1 MVGRRPSRFARLTV
15 GLFLTALI
23 LLLPAQT
30 ALAQDYSFTVDSNHS
45 SVYVKEDG
53 SVDIVYDITYTCDPG
68 AHVIDIVDIGLPND
82 YYDLSSAT
90 ATIDGKPV
98 VGIYK
103 SEWLDTGVEIHLG
116 SNQINPG
123 ETGTVHLQ
131 INNPHMVYQDDDD
144 EEYASVRFY
153 PHYYQGTG
161 HGTTY
166 LRVSFYFPPGVQPEE
181 SRYHDQEFTEAAVEN
196 DRIVMTWVNTEA
208 RADRQYQFGVSFP
221 KKYVNQV
228 YTKPAFDF
236 VGAIFGVIGALFGS
250 LLPFTICG
258 GFALWVILGAVIGS
272 VRRRKR
278 LMDYM
283 PPMVSVEGLG
293 IKRGLTAVE
302 AATLL
307 EAPLNKVMTMI
318 LFGLVKKGA
327 VRVVKEKPLRLEKA
341 DPLPK
346 GLHSYE
352 DDFLKAVTKKG
363 NLSQRELTKVTTKL
377 IKDVNQKMKGFHAKD
392 TIAFYKDIVAR
403 AWTQV
408 QEGDTPE
415 VVEKNLEWMM
425 MDEEFDKKMPDT
437 FGSRPLPMPA
447 WWWMRSTPTTTSTP
461 STSVGKAAPSK
472 SGPRTVPGAQFAD
485 SVVTGI
491 EGISNTIVTNLSD
504 FTARVT
510 RVTHPAPVT
519 KSSRSWSSSSSS
531 GGSSCACACA
541 CAGCACACA
550 GGGR

>member
-1 MVGRRPSRFARLTV
+1 MVGQRPSRFARLAV

-23 LLLPAQT
+23 FLVPVQT
-30 ALAQDYSFTVDSNHS
+30 ALAQDYSFTVDSNFS
-45 SVYVKEDG
+45 SVYVQEDG
-53 SVDIVYDITYTCDPG
+53 SVDIVYDVTYTCDPG

-98 VGIYK
+98 TGIYK

-116 SNQINPG
+116 SNDIRPG
-123 ETGTVHLQ
+123 ETGTLHLE

-153 PHYYQGTG
+153 PHYYEGTG
-161 HGTTY
+161 HGTSY
-166 LRVSFYFPPGVQPEE
+166 LRVSFYFPPGVQPDE
-181 SRYHDQEFTEAAVEN
+181 SRYHDQEFTEAAVEA

-208 RADRQYQFGVSFP
+208 RADRQYQFGISFP

-228 YTKPAFDF
+228 YAKPAFDF
-236 VGAIFGVIGALFGS
+236 VGTILGVVGALFGS
-250 LLPFTICG
+250 LLPLTICG

-272 VRRRKR
+272 VRRRGR

-283 PPMVSVEGLG
+283 PPLVSVEGLG

-307 EAPLNKVMTMI
+307 EAPLNKVLTMI

-327 VRVVKEKPLRLEKA
+327 VRVVSQKPLRLEKA
-341 DPLPK
+341 DPLPE
-346 GLHSYE
+346 GLHTYE
-352 DDFLKAVTKKG
+352 NDFLGAINKKG
-363 NLSQRELTKVTTKL
+363 NLSQKELTGITTKL

-392 TIAFYKDIVAR
+392 TIAFYKDIVSR
-403 AWTQV
+403 AWKQV
-408 QEGDTPE
+408 EAGDTPE
-415 VVEKNLEWMM
+415 VVDENLEWMM
-425 MDEEFDKKMPDT
+425 MDEEFEKKMPDT
-437 FGSRPLPMPA
+437 FGSKPLPMPA
-447 WWWMRSTPTTTSTP
+447 WWWVHSTPDTSSRP
-461 STSVGKAAPSK
+461 STSVGKAAPSTG
-472 SGPRTVPGAQFAD
+472 GPRTVPGAQFAD
-485 SVVTGI
+485 SVVSGI
-491 EGISNTIVTNLSD
+491 EGVSNTIVTNLSD

-510 RVTHPAPVT
+510 RVTHPVPVT
-519 KSSRSWSSSSSS
+519 RSSSSSSSSS